1 MRIVFMGTPD
11 FAVPTLERLIE
22 CHQVVGVFTRIDKPK
37 GRGQKLQYTPVKEKA
52 MEHGIPVFQPK
63 SLKKNN
69 EVMDILKELN
79 PDAIVVAAYG
89 MILPKEILDLPRFG
103 CINVHA
109 SLLPELRGAAPIN
122 WAIIRGYDKTGITT
136 MLMGEGLDTG
146 DILLKEET
154 PIGENETA
162 GELFDR
168 LSIIGGSLLIR
179 TLEELERGSIV
190 PLPQDESKATYAPM
204 LSKELGH
211 INWNMDSKQVHNLI
225 RGVNPWPGAYCFYE
239 EKMLKILSADYV
251 EGPENGEPGK
261 VIKAQ
266 KGVLEIACRRGK
278 IIVKQIQELG
288 GKKMDIGAYLNG
300 HTICEGYYLK

>member
-1 MRIVFMGTPD
+1 MRVVFMGTPD
-11 FAVPTLERLIE
+11 FAVPTLEKLIE
-22 CHQVVGVFTRIDKPK
+22 CHQVVGVFTRTDKPK
-37 GRGQKLQYTPVKEKA
+37 GRGQKLQFTPVKEKA
-52 MEHGIPVFQPK
+52 LENGIPVFQPK
-63 SLKKNN
+63 SLKMNS
-69 EVMDILKELN
+69 EAIDILKELK
-79 PDAIVVAAYG
+79 PDVIVVAAYG
-89 MILPKEILDLPRFG
+89 MILPKEILELPPLG

-109 SLLPELRGAAPIN
+109 SLLPDLRGAAPIN

-154 PIGENETA
+154 AIGENETA

-168 LSIIGGSLLIR
+168 LSVIGGELLIR
-179 TLEELERGSIV
+179 TLEELKQGRIV
-190 PLPQDESKATYAPM
+190 PIPQDDSKSTYAPM

-211 INWNMDSKQVHNLI
+211 INWNMDCRQVHNLI

-239 EKMLKILSADYV
+239 GKMLKILSAEYV
-251 EGPENGEPGK
+251 DGPENGEPGK
-261 VIKAQ
+261 VLKSQ
-266 KGVLEIACRRGK
+266 KGMLEIGCKRGK
-278 IIVKQIQELG
+278 IRIKQIQELG

>member
-11 FAVPTLERLIE
+11 FAVPALEKLID
-22 CHQVVGVFTRIDKPK
+22 CHQVVGVFTRVDKPK

-52 MEHGIPVFQPK
+52 LENGIPVFQPK
-63 SLKKNN
+63 SLRMNSEALN
-69 EVMDILKELN
+69 ILKELK

-89 MILPKEILDLPRFG
+89 MMLPKEILEMPKFG
-103 CINVHA
+103 CVNVHA

-122 WAIIRGYDKTGITT
+122 WAIIRGHSKTGITT
-136 MLMGEGLDTG
+136 MLMSEGLDTG

-168 LSIIGGSLLIR
+168 LSIIGGGLIIR
-179 TLEELERGSIV
+179 TLEELEKGRIT
-190 PLPQDESKATYAPM
+190 PLPQEDSESSYAPM

-211 INWNMDSKQVHNLI
+211 INWDMDSRQVHNLI

-239 EKMLKILSADYV
+239 GRMLKILKADYA
-251 EGPENGEPGK
+251 EGPEKGEPGK
-261 VIKAQ
+261 VLKAQ
-266 KGVLEIACRRGK
+266 KGMLEIGCRNGK
-278 IIVKQIQELG
+278 ILVKQIQELG
-288 GKKMDIGAYLNG
+288 GKRMDIRAFLNG